1 MINPRVNNKEEIHI
15 QEDKEI
21 RDLLVSQGVIDHH
34 RVVKCGTVTNKKYS
48 HNFNE
53 TFITNKSYP
62 LKCGR
67 WSCRV
72 CRRDLINTQRKKHY
86 SNNIRFI
93 NRNGQVLLFTLT
105 IHNTVKDKLSSLL
118 DGFQKS
124 ISNMKQKSY
133 GWKKIKKITNLV
145 FHYNNI
151 ELIERNNGYHLHSH
165 LTVGVMNDVSLS
177 TIEDLLFDT
186 WSKETFKVGLDK
198 ISRKGVNVTDV
209 TKTVGGHS
217 NSYGDKS
224 IEELSKIKGTLEWW
238 ERKYKETY
246 KSPSSQFR
254 TRKLKEIGN
263 EIKTINTTF
272 WGKLKRGRIW
282 KRSVKN

>member
-1 MINPRVNNKEEIHI
+1 MIKPRVINKEEIYI

-21 RDLLVSQGVIDHH
+21 RDLLAREGVIDNH
-34 RVVKCGTVTNKKYS
+34 RVVKCGTFTNKIYS
-48 HNFNE
+48 HKFNE
-53 TFITNKSYP
+53 HFTSYKP
-62 LKCGR
+62 YQIKCDR

-72 CRRDLINTQRKKHY
+72 CRRELINKQRKKHY
-86 SNNIRFI
+86 INNIQFI
-93 NRNGQVLLFTLT
+93 NRKGQVLLFTLT
-105 IHNTVKDKLSSLL
+105 IHHTVKDKLSSLL
-118 DGFQKS
+118 NGFQRS
-124 ISNMKQKSY
+124 IRKMKRESY
-133 GWKKIKKITNLV
+133 GWKKIKKITNLE

-151 ELIERNNGYHLHSH
+151 EFKEEDNGYHLHSH
-165 LTVGVMNDVSLS
+165 LTVGVLNDVSLLM
-177 TIEDLLFDT
+177 IEDILFDT

-282 KRSVKN
+282 KKVC